1 MVAFS
6 DNDFVDNIIVPFFE
20 EIKLRNQ
27 LYDLTDYEG
36 LVEKKYQ
43 SLKKPECLTLIKNNL
58 FSNRI
63 SSYVFEKPL
72 PSKDE
77 IADRIKKLMLV
88 EVLFQKK
95 IIDSIDFKF
104 TEEIKDIFI
113 YLIGIQTY
121 MSSYRLEKIT
131 EINIY
136 IDATEQI
143 IEYYKK
149 IEDKLSDKDK
159 KWFIFLKRCL
169 YLVTHE
175 TGFAVDEKFFNKC
188 ITIIKDDI
196 EYSKNVSPKEY
207 LFAITN
213 FLYIYL
219 DHLFMSV
226 NTDVK
231 YLKLDEF
238 KKYYNE
244 LITYTREILDKEN
257 DFKQYKI
264 YSVFFLKNLYSLKV
278 KLKKKEEIDQKFKT
292 ELLIQ
297 CTELINIF
305 YGTSKDHSIF
315 YDKNHPK
322 YKQSYNEAL
331 KAFGIQLSRVL
342 NDVNNNTLDLLFR
355 IFHLLFN
362 FIEYINLNASIYARI
377 KYVSGVYYYRKI
389 SILSNVL
396 YLKSLNDLD
405 KFKREIIVIKSN
417 IEYNPIA
424 SLITFYNN
432 EIISLTGLPPNLINY
447 YKVDP
452 NVIQIFDKIYFV
464 NKFVFNS
471 ISEFRSD
478 FKNDQ
483 NYKIKLE
490 YLFNV
495 QNEINN
501 IINVVSDPS
510 LVKELGQFYCHFID
524 NYISKEGMEYRED
537 YLNKANIIKFSI
549 LDINPINFAL
559 TLLFSKMGKI
569 KFIIF
574 HRNPGKLGIKKKS
587 LTQMEK
593 DEIANYLDMSSENL
607 PKEEGM
613 FNWESIENS
622 FKHLR
627 DPALY
632 KGSIAIPDSRI
643 LKVLCAILNKITRH
657 DTELSKLFLLLINEA
672 YDYAKKQWDLDPII
686 IYYFCSYFA
695 KRGKKIFF
703 NENTGKKIEV
713 RFTNINNSIIN
724 EKINLYIKDM
734 LENVKQ
740 EDSLNLQ
747 FDEIITGREE
757 SLIEP
762 SGKIKNISLLDIQ
775 NIIGA
780 NKTIIFEKSYISV
793 ADKVYLTEI
802 LSFYLTTI
810 GKSFL
815 ITSLKYIMSEL
826 IDNADKSNLK
836 RVYFKQKNYDFNTK
850 YAASM
855 SGFTDALNDY
865 KSEFIRRT
873 AEQDLKVKVSFK
885 IFNENIILTIS
896 NNFKISPEEIKLMD
910 EAIHRARTCKNL
922 KDAYKYPAMSTREGR
937 GFGLITVLLF
947 LRKFRLDKNSFKIN
961 ILEKETRIII
971 TVPYLKVS
979 EAEEEF
985 IAEEISTAIETIP
998 MIPEHVR
1005 ELQKKIKDP
1014 EVKFEDIEK
1023 LIHTDPSLS
1032 ADIIRIANSSYYMV
1046 ANPIKT
1052 VIDGIKILGIKGL
1065 ESTLAVSTSY
1075 RLLETQT
1082 SKDKIMAIFSH
1093 SEQTAFFAK
1102 ELAVILKI
1110 STNLDDIYIATL
1122 LHDIGK
1128 IIVEGLNPEIY
1139 ERIQFTFNDKYIPIE
1154 VIEDL
1159 AGGINHSLIGYL
1171 IAEKWKFPEL
1181 VCEVIRCHHKPRDAR
1196 SYPKEVFL
1204 VYLAN
1209 FLTYY
1214 AAGKMLY
1221 ENIDLNALEY
1231 FNINSKEKVDEICA
1245 KLKSL
1250 YYPE

>member
-1 MVAFS
+1 MITLS
-6 DNDFVDNIIVPFFE
+6 DNDFVDNIIIPFFE

-27 LYDLTDYEG
+27 LYDLTDYES
-36 LVEKKYQ
+36 LVEKKYK
-43 SLKKPECLTLIKNNL
+43 SLKKNECLTLIKNNL

-72 PSKDE
+72 PSKNE
-77 IADRIKKLMLV
+77 IAERIKKLMLV
-88 EVLFQKK
+88 EVLFQIK

-113 YLIGIQTY
+113 YLVGMQTY

-136 IDATEQI
+136 IDATEKI
-143 IEYYKK
+143 IEYYKENK
-149 IEDKLSDKDK
+149 IGLNEKDK

-169 YLVTHE
+169 YLVSHE
-175 TGFAVDEKFFNKC
+175 TGFTVEDSFFNKC
-188 ITIIKDDI
+188 IALIKDDI
-196 EYSKNVSPKEY
+196 EYSKNVSVKEY
-207 LFAITN
+207 LFAVTN

-219 DHLFMSV
+219 DHLFMSI
-226 NTDVK
+226 NTEIK

-244 LITYTREILDKEN
+244 LITYTKEILDKEN
-257 DFKQYKI
+257 NFKQYKI

-278 KLKKKEEIDQKFKT
+278 KLKKKENIDQKFKT

-297 CTELINIF
+297 CTELIQIF
-305 YGTSKDHSIF
+305 YGTSRDHDIF
-315 YDKNHPK
+315 YDKNHQK
-322 YKQSYNEAL
+322 YKKSYNDAL
-331 KAFGIQLSRVL
+331 KEFSIQLSKVL
-342 NDVNNNTLDLLFR
+342 NDNNINTLDILFR
-355 IFHLLFN
+355 IFHFLFN
-362 FIEYINLNASIYARI
+362 FIEYIKLNTNIYARI
-377 KYVSGVYYYRKI
+377 KYVSMQYYYRKI

-396 YLKSLNDLD
+396 YLKSLNDLN
-405 KFKREIIVIKSN
+405 KFKREIVIIKNN
-417 IEYNPIA
+417 IEYNPIT

-432 EIISLTGLPPNLINY
+432 EIISINNLPPNLINY

-471 ISEFRSD
+471 ISDFRSN
-478 FKNDQ
+478 FKNDP

-490 YLFNV
+490 FLFNV

-501 IINVVSDPS
+501 IITVVSDPS
-510 LVKELGQFYCHFID
+510 LIKELGQFYCHFID

-574 HRNPGKLGIKKKS
+574 HRNPAKLGIKKKS

-593 DEIANYLDMSSENL
+593 DEIANYLEMSSENL
-607 PKEEGM
+607 PKSEGM

-627 DPALY
+627 DPALIQ
-632 KGSIAIPDSRI
+632 GNIAIPDSRI

-657 DTELSKLFLLLINEA
+657 DTELSKLFLLLISES
-672 YDYAKKQWDLDPII
+672 YDYAKKIWDLDPII

-713 RFTNINNSIIN
+713 RFSNLNNSIIA
-724 EKINLYIKDM
+724 EKINLFIRDM

-747 FDEIITGREE
+747 FDEIITGNEE

-762 SGKIKNISLLDIQ
+762 SGKIKNISLLDIK
-775 NIIGA
+775 NII
-780 NKTIIFEKSYISV
+780 NSTKTITFEKSYITLS
-793 ADKVYLTEI
+793 DKVYLTEI
-802 LSFYLTTI
+802 LSFYLTSI

-815 ITSLKYIMSEL
+815 STSLKYIMSEL
-826 IDNADKSNLK
+826 IDNANKSNLK

-850 YAASM
+850 YIASM
-855 SGFTDALNDY
+855 SGFMETIEDFKSDY
-865 KSEFIRRT
+865 IHRISDM
-873 AEQDLKVKVSFK
+873 DLKVKISFK
-885 IFNENIILTIS
+885 IFNDNIIITIS
-896 NNFKISPEEIKLMD
+896 NNFKISQDEIKLMD

-947 LRKFRLDKNSFKIN
+947 LRKYRLDKNCFKIN
-961 ILEKETRIII
+961 ILSNETKIII
-971 TVPYLKVS
+971 NIPYLKVS
-979 EAEEEF
+979 ESEEEF

-1005 ELQKKIKDP
+1005 ELEKKLKDP

-1023 LIHTDPSLS
+1023 LILTDPSLS
-1032 ADIIRIANSSYYMV
+1032 ADIIRISNSSYYMV
-1046 ANPIKT
+1046 ANPVKT
-1052 VIDGIKILGIKGL
+1052 VIDGIKILGIKGI

-1075 RLLETQT
+1075 RLLENQT

-1093 SEQTAFFAK
+1093 SEQTAFYAK

-1110 STNLDDIYIATL
+1110 ETNLDDIYIASL

-1139 ERIQFTFNDKYIPIE
+1139 EKIQFTFNDKYIPIE

-1181 VCEVIRCHHKPRDAR
+1181 VCEVIRCHHKPRDAH

-1209 FLTYY
+1209 ILTYY
-1214 AAGKMLY
+1214 TAGKMQY

-1231 FNINSKEKVDEICA
+1231 FGINSKEKVDEICQR
-1245 KLKSL
+1245 LKNL
-1250 YYPE
+1250 YQTK